1 MRRDYAKLRQNW
13 GRWLLWT
20 EGGGGTK
27 KGGGRSPRII
37 VICMTGA
44 AWRAARAVVAAA
56 FGVTAAGVN
65 RSAGV
70 AKSKA
75 SIVSEA
81 DLGIFGRRFP
91 K

>member
-1 MRRDYAKLRQNW
+1 M
-13 GRWLLWT
+13 WT
-20 EGGGGTK
+20 DGGGGTK

-65 RSAGV
+65 RRAGV

-75 SIVSEA
+75 SIVSEG
-81 DLGIFGRRFP
+81 DLGIFGTKILQMKRRQATAA
-91 K
+91 